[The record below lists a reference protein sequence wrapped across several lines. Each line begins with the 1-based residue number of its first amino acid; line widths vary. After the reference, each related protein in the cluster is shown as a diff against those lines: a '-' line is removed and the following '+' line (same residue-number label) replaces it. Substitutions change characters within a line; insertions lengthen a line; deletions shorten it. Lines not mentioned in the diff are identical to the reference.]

1 MELIIL
7 VFLIVITVI
16 GIITITIKTL
26 KKTSSQKKNQTN
38 TKSTF
43 NKNIN
48 GSFKSSKFK
57 VGDKVRHRLRV
68 DCGLGVILKITE
80 NQLVTVE
87 FSGAMFS
94 GIPIK
99 LISVCNEIDDNVVIK
114 ATNIKPPIPKISYS
128 VPPQVYLKGSDT
140 GIATNIKP
148 PIPKISYSV
157 PPQVYLKGSDTG
169 IATNKM
175 GYSFKSNDSKV
186 CPRCSGKG
194 YINSYQHIQN
204 GICFLCHGTG

>member
-7 VFLIVITVI
+7 VFLIVIIVI
-16 GIITITIKTL
+16 GIITTTIKTL

-128 VPPQVYLKGSDT
+128 VPPQVYLKGS
-140 GIATNIKP
+140 N
-148 PIPKISYSV
+148 
-157 PPQVYLKGSDTG
+157 TG